1 MLDRLSEARSLT
13 SPIPPRLDPGTGPIR
28 TAVPSDRERCVETLT
43 LAFENDPPSRWIWR
57 EKQQYHDAF
66 PRFARAFGAGA
77 VDLGTAHYYQG
88 FSGVALWLPPGAAPD
103 EEAVARV
110 MRETVPGERMAGVFS
125 IFEQMDAFHPR
136 EPHWHLPLVGV
147 HPARQ
152 GRGIGSV
159 LLRQMLD
166 RCDRERM
173 PAYLEATSPRNV
185 ALYERLGFKA
195 IGRILVAD
203 CPMIVPMLRRPQ

>member
-1 MLDRLSEARSLT
+1 MFDRLRDTQSSIR
-13 SPIPPRLDPGTGPIR
+13 PMPPRPDFEAGPIR
-28 TAVPSDRERCVETLT
+28 TATTRDRERCLETLS

-57 EKQQYHDAF
+57 ERQRYHEAF
-66 PRFARAFGAGA
+66 PRFAQAFGGGA
-77 VDLGTAHYYQG
+77 VDLGVAHFYQG
-88 FSGVALWLPPGAAPD
+88 YSGVAFWLPPGSAPD
-103 EEAVARV
+103 SEAVERL
-110 MRETVPGERMAGVFS
+110 MRKTVPEERMAAVFS
-125 IFEQMDAFHPR
+125 IFEEMEAFHPH

-166 RCDRERM
+166 QCDREQM

-185 ALYERLGFKA
+185 ALYERLGFETL
-195 IGRILVAD
+195 GRILVAD
-203 CPMIVPMLRRPQ
+203 CPMIVPMLRRPR